1 MPKEIKKEFRSLI
14 KGALASTGPPLGPA
28 CGKFVSN
35 LKEMVALI
43 NEKTLAYKG
52 LSVYIKIIIYTDRSY
67 QVSLDS
73 IPLSTRIKQ
82 YSLDKKIKK
91 TDIAKIAS
99 ETYGSTD
106 AKTMEG
112 YIKEETGT
120 VSSHK
125 IKII

>member
-1 MPKEIKKEFRSLI
+1 
-14 KGALASTGPPLGPA
+14 
-28 CGKFVSN
+28 
-35 LKEMVALI
+35 MVALI

-106 AKTMEG
+106 AKTMED
-112 YIKEETGT
+112 YIKEVTGT
-120 VSSHK
+120 VNSHK